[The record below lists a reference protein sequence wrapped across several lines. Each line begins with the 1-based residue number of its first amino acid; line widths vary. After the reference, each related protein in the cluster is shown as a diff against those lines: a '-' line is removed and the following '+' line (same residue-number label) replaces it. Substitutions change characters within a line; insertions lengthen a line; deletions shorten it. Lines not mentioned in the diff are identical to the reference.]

1 MKSIAL
7 ILIAVATSACSEE
20 PKLNTEKAP
29 APVEVPAKVDTAA
42 AIKAADKA
50 YQKRSNKAT
59 ASTIEAAEAT
69 AESVTGFFRRAAAK
83 MEPTLKTAKEAAE
96 KEIPTIIEN
105 QAEVVE
111 TQQKAL
117 RGLLG
122 ALKRVS
128 DETLK

>member
-7 ILIAVATSACSEE
+7 ILLAIATSACSEE
-20 PKLNTEKAP
+20 PKPQIEKASS
-29 APVEVPAKVDTAA
+29 PVEAQPKVDTAA
-42 AIKAADKA
+42 AVKAADKD
-50 YQKRSNKAT
+50 YQKRSTAAT
-59 ASTIEAAEAT
+59 MSTVEAAEAT
-69 AESVTGFFRRAAAK
+69 AESVTGFFQRAAAK